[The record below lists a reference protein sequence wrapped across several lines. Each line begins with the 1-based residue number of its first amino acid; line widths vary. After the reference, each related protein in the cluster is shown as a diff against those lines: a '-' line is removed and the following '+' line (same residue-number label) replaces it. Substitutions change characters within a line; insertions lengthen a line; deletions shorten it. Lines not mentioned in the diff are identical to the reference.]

1 MKIILVGIAAAFFF
15 SSTFVLNRAMSLN
28 GGYWV
33 WSASLRYIWMLLFL
47 FIGLLFFRRSLL
59 VESLR
64 LYIRHWC
71 FWTIAGGVGFGV
83 FYALISFS
91 ASYAPA
97 WVVAATWQTTI
108 LATPIVLYGFG
119 RPVPLRALLL
129 TLIIFCGVLLINL
142 EQAQTNSLRD
152 VLLGALPVFGAA
164 FAYPFGNQ
172 LVWEARQKRSGCIP
186 HIDAPPMNDPF
197 CRVLLLTLGS
207 LPLWVILIISTTPPA
222 PSVDQLTNTACVALF
237 SGVIATSL
245 FLYARH
251 AAQSAAQ
258 LTAADCTQSM
268 EVVFS
273 LAGEAWLLNGALP
286 GTMGWIGIVTTMI
299 GLALYLRVQNIR

>member
-1 MKIILVGIAAAFFF
+1 MKIILVGITAAFFF
-15 SSTFVLNRAMSLN
+15 SSTFVLNRAMSLQ
-28 GGYWV
+28 GGHWV
-33 WSASLRYIWMLLFL
+33 WSASLRYFWMLAFL
-47 FIGLLFFRRSLL
+47 VLGLLFFRRHLL
-59 VESLR
+59 FESLR
-64 LYIRHWC
+64 LFARHWR
-71 FWTIAGGVGFGV
+71 FWSLAGGIGFGV

-91 ASYAPA
+91 ATYAPA

-108 LATPIVLYGFG
+108 LATPIVLFAFG
-119 RPVPLRALLL
+119 RPVPLRAVFL

-142 EQAQTNSLRD
+142 EQAETNSWRD

-172 LVWEARQKRSGCIP
+172 LVWEARNSRSSRIP
-186 HIDAPPMNDPF
+186 HLDAPPLNDPF

-207 LPLWVILIISTTPPA
+207 LPLWALLIAVTSPPP
-222 PSVDQLTNTACVALF
+222 PSLNQLTNTALVALF

-273 LAGEAWLLNGALP
+273 LAGEAVLLGGTLP
-286 GTMGWIGIVTTMI
+286 GPMGWLGIATTMI
-299 GLALYLRVQNIR
+299 GLALYLRVQNVR